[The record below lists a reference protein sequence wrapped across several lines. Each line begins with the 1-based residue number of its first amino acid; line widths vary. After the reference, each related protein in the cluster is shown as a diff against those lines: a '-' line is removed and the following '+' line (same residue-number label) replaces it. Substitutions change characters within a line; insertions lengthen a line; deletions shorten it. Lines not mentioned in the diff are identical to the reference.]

1 MTIQTLLPLYG
12 EVLAGQRYYQGNFDC
27 IPLQNTP
34 AHAKRRDTKLG
45 TRFHGSD
52 GSTQINYYST
62 VRITSPCDDYHTS
75 RRIRHVWEGY
85 RGRNSRISSAFA
97 DHLDSPEIVDVGI
110 LRKRHACCLHWATA
124 FVLSLTLVLHFFLT
138 FFLRRSCVWV

>member
-1 MTIQTLLPLYG
+1 MSDSS
-12 EVLAGQRYYQGNFDC
+12 VLV
-27 IPLQNTP
+27 
-34 AHAKRRDTKLG
+34 RRPNL
-45 TRFHGSD
+45 
-52 GSTQINYYST
+52 
-62 VRITSPCDDYHTS
+62 DYHTS